1 MDSIKSTT
9 SSTMRK
15 KKPTEQQMYPLDL
28 KDLKLMPDDKVLLSK
43 IGIENDHY
51 LLYALRNSH
60 LEACI
65 HLIRDLGGF
74 DFSYK
79 NSVGTTVL
87 HMAIRT
93 N

>member
-1 MDSIKSTT
+1 
-9 SSTMRK
+9 
-15 KKPTEQQMYPLDL
+15 MYPLDL
-28 KDLKLMPDDKVLLSK
+28 KDLKLLPDDKVLLSK

-65 HLIRDLGGF
+65 YLIRDMGGL

-79 NSVGTTVL
+79 NSVGTTIL

-93 N
+93 GQLKLVKLLFMKEVDVELLET